1 MKNISNNYEL
11 SKNKLVKM
19 AKNNISD
26 ALLKFNHS
34 NIIDIIRDISIEI
47 NRFKIVI
54 LTKLSLP

>member
-1 MKNISNNYEL
+1 
-11 SKNKLVKM
+11 M

-26 ALLKFNHS
+26 AMLKFNHS